1 MSDRLTWLV
10 RDAGGNPWAGATPS
24 CTVYDRAGNVRSTPT
39 PTNLGGG
46 LFAVYPTTSD
56 TLAGVVALFD
66 NGASAQTRYV
76 LGVSSAAPL
85 DGFLVTDA
93 FTGALWGG
101 AAPTLGAYRDN
112 TGVDVQP
119 HPALVRI
126 AAYLFSLAPVGV
138 EDVNYR
144 IDAAVNSAVDHD
156 QGAFIQETPAPLPAG
171 VAANFIIKAGDT
183 QASILTTL
191 TDGRT
196 PLSLVGATV
205 QFRMAPYGGNVLRFT
220 RNAVIVDPVSRTVR
234 YDWQAGDTNTP
245 GIYQGEFVVTNAGQ
259 VMTYPADGY
268 YTIEVSVPL

>member
-46 LFAVYPTTSD
+46 LFAIYPTVAD
-56 TLAGVVALFD
+56 TLAGVIALID
-66 NGASAQTRYV
+66 NGASALTRYV
-76 LGVSSAAPL
+76 AGVSSAAPL

-93 FTGALWGG
+93 FTGALWAGT
-101 AAPTLGAYRDN
+101 APTLGAYHDN
-112 TGVDVQP
+112 TGADVLP

-126 AAYLFSLAPVGV
+126 AAYLFSLAPVAV

-144 IDAAVNSAVDHD
+144 VDAAANSAVDHD

-171 VAANFIIKAGDT
+171 VTTNFIIKAGDAFPSFLAAL
-183 QASILTTL
+183 Q
-191 TDGRT
+191 DGRAGI
-196 PLSLVGATV
+196 SLVGATV
-205 QFRMAPYGGNVLRFT
+205 QFRLTAYGSTVLRFI
-220 RNAVIVDPVSRTVR
+220 RNAVIVDPVARTVR

-245 GIYQGEFVVTNAGQ
+245 GFYQGEFVVTNGGQ
-259 VMTYPADGY
+259 TMTYPADGY
-268 YTIEVSVPL
+268 YVIEVAAPL